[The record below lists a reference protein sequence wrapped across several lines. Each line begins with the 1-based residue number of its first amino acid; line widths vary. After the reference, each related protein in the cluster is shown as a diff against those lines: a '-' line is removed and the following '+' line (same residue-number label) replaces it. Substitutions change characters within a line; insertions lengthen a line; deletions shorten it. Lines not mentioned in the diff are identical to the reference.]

1 MMFVEE
7 KDKRFYLAKS
17 TIVNAGLG
25 VFAAEDIKKGDILE
39 VIGVMVQKNSITD
52 KCTAYAN
59 NYKFEASFEKSDRYV
74 VPLGYGGM
82 INHIDDEEKQNAVI
96 THIKR
101 TPENAAGGGLVY
113 YFTKDVKKDEE
124 ILGNYGEKW
133 GKKLEEKNDWQMF
146 LDLELYNLKEL
157 KGKNAAN

>member
-7 KDKRFYLAKS
+7 KDARFYLDKS
-17 TIVNAGLG
+17 TINNAGIG
-25 VFAAEDIKKGDILE
+25 VFAAEDIKKGDFLEIL
-39 VIGVMVQKNSITD
+39 GVMVQKNSIAD

-59 NYKFEASFEKSDRYV
+59 NYKFEATYNNADRYV

-82 INHIDDEEKQNAVI
+82 INHIDDKEKQNAII
-96 THIKR
+96 THFR
-101 TPENAAGGGLVY
+101 RNPDNFSSGCLVY
-113 YFTKDVKKDEE
+113 YFTRDIKKDEE

-133 GKKLEEKNDWQMF
+133 NEKLEEKNDWQMF

-157 KGKNAAN
+157 KR